1 MRRLIAAGLLVT
13 GSYVQVAPPAS
24 CAVQPPPAGVATVN
38 DLDAY
43 IVRVM
48 EEWEVPGLAI
58 AVVRNGEVILSKGYG
73 YRDVD
78 EQRPVTDRTLFAIGS
93 ISKSFTVTLLGML
106 EDEGKLDWDESV
118 RRYLPDFQ
126 LYDEV
131 ATEYMTPRDLVT
143 HRSGLPRHD
152 LLWYG
157 SALTRQELYER
168 LRYLEPSR
176 EFRAAWQYQNLM
188 FMTAGYLAERIE
200 GRSWET
206 LVRER
211 ILEPLGMSRSNFSV
225 VDMQKADD
233 FAYPYHEND
242 GDVRQIDFRNIDE
255 IGPAGSINSC
265 VREMIDYVQFHID
278 KGKVGDEQL
287 LSQINA
293 EQMQMPQMAIQSTIT
308 YDELGHTS
316 YGMGFFVTT
325 YRGRKLVHHG
335 GGIDGFIS
343 LLSFMPRERVGM
355 IVLTNMT
362 GNNPVPTLVTRG
374 VYDRVLELEPIDWIG
389 RAKEQ
394 EAKAE
399 ESENTASGADER
411 VEGTSLS
418 HEPAEYAGNYAHP
431 AYGVIEIAVEDD
443 GLVATFHGES
453 SRLERVHYDV
463 FELPENPLIPFSGR
477 KVLFRYDKRG
487 DINELLVPLE
497 PAVDDIV
504 FERVAEETMRQRAF
518 LEPFVGEYELAGTV
532 LTVELRGE
540 DTLTLTVPG
549 QPTYELVPIR
559 GTSFDLRGLSG
570 YSAEFRRD
578 ADGAVVALVLR
589 QPDGTFSAERK

>member
-1 MRRLIAAGLLVT
+1 MRRLNAAALFSVVLLAAWPAAG
-13 GSYVQVAPPAS
+13 Y
-24 CAVQPPPAGVATVN
+24 AVQPPPESRVGVD

-48 EEWEVPGLAI
+48 DEWKVPGLAI
-58 AVVRNGEVILSKGYG
+58 AVVEEREVILSRGYG

-93 ISKSFTVTLLGML
+93 ITKSFTVTLLGMMV
-106 EDEGKLDWDESV
+106 DEGKLDWDEPV

-126 LYDEV
+126 LYDDV

-157 SALTRQELYER
+157 SDLTRRELYQR

-188 FMTAGYLAERIE
+188 FMTAGYLAEQVE
-200 GRSWET
+200 GRSWEE
-206 LVRER
+206 LVDER

-225 VDMQKADD
+225 RDMQKADD
-233 FAYPYHEND
+233 FAYPYHNNE

-255 IGPAGSINSC
+255 VGPAGSINSS
-265 VREMIDYVQFHID
+265 VREMIEYVQLHID
-278 KGKVGDEQL
+278 KGKVGEEQL
-287 LSQINA
+287 LSQSNA
-293 EQMQMPQMAIQSTIT
+293 VQMQMPQMAMQGAIQ
-308 YDELGHTS
+308 YDELGHSS

-355 IVLTNMT
+355 IVLTNMS

-374 VYDRVLELEPIDWIG
+374 VYDRVLGLEPVDWIG

-394 EAKAE
+394 EKEAE
-399 ESENTASGADER
+399 EAEAAGSGAERR

-418 HEPAEYAGNYAHP
+418 HELDEYAGDFRHP
-431 AYGVIEIAVEDD
+431 AYGVIKIEVKEG
-443 GLVATFHGES
+443 GLVATYNGES
-453 SRLERVHYDV
+453 SGLEHYHYDV
-463 FELPENPLIPFSGR
+463 FELPENPLVPFSGL

-487 DINELLVPLE
+487 EMNELLVPLE
-497 PAVDDIV
+497 SAVDDIV
-504 FERVAEETMRQRAF
+504 FERVAEESMRQRAF
-518 LEPFVGEYELAGTV
+518 LEPFVGQYELAGT
-532 LTVELRGE
+532 LLAVELKG
-540 DTLTLTVPG
+540 DDSLTLTVPG
-549 QPTYELVPIR
+549 QPTYPLVPVR
-559 GTSFDLRGLSG
+559 GTSFDLKGLNG

-578 ADGAVVALVLR
+578 ADGTVSELALI
-589 QPDGTFSAERK
+589 QPNGTFVAKRR